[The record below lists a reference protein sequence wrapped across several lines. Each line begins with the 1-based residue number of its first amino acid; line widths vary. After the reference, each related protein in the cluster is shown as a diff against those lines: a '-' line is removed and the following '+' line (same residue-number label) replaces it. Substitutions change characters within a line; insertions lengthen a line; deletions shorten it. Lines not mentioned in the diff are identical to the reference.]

1 MNEESL
7 EGAKKKEPRSGYEG
21 AELFDEVEDPLFE
34 DERDAEVT
42 ILQEQVA
49 ALTKQVSCK
58 LVGGSSSIDDVDCV
72 VSVYRCVLDAGYIHG
87 VVD

>member
-7 EGAKKKEPRSGYEG
+7 VGAKKKVPRSGYEG

-58 LVGGSSSIDDVDCV
+58 QVGGGSIDDVDCV
-72 VSVYRCVLDAGYIHG
+72 VSVYRCVPDAGYIHG

>member
-1 MNEESL
+1 MIPQANTKPGSRKRMNEESL
-7 EGAKKKEPRSGYEG
+7 EGAKKKVPRSGYEG

-58 LVGGSSSIDDVDCV
+58 QV
-72 VSVYRCVLDAGYIHG
+72 G
-87 VVD
+87 VVV